1 MKLTVDDVIE
11 MCTKC
16 EGSGQ
21 LIAPEAR
28 GSVTDSGSFHS
39 SPSATTGKSCDRC
52 GGKGQVLTETGRAIA
67 AVVQHLNLYGR

>member
-11 MCTKC
+11 TCGKC
-16 EGSGQ
+16 EGTGQ
-21 LIAPEAR
+21 LIPPEAQ
-28 GSVTDSGSFHS
+28 GSATSSGSFHS
-39 SPSATTGKSCDRC
+39 SPNATTGKSCDRC

>member
-11 MCTKC
+11 TCGKC
-16 EGSGQ
+16 GGTGQ
-21 LIAPEAR
+21 IIPPEAR
-28 GSVTDSGSFHS
+28 EAGSGTGPFHS
-39 SPSATTGKSCDRC
+39 SPNATTGKSCDRC